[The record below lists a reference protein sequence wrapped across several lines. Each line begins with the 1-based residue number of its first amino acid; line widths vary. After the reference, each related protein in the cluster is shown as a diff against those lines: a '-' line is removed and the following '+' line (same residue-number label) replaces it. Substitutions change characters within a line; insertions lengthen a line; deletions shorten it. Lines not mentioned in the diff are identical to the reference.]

1 MRRPFKK
8 GDVVINK
15 ENRAVIVV
23 PMLVTSVYGD
33 TFECISAHGVYL
45 IYKIKDFEKKEI
57 YTLKISEEEF
67 DRIKRGGYILKHKLI
82 PAWEWLKVLFDI
94 GKANVVKLYT
104 KSGRRIY
111 VELADVQKVTAEKVI
126 KESANGTLIKKIFY
140 IRYMINK
147 KLFGENA

>member
-1 MRRPFKK
+1 MKRPFKR
-8 GDVVINK
+8 GDVVVDK
-15 ENRAVIVV
+15 SNRVAIIV
-23 PMLVTSVYGD
+23 PMLVTSIYGD

-45 IYKIKDFEKKEI
+45 KYKVRDFEKKDI

-67 DRIKRGGYILKHKLI
+67 DRIKKGDYILKHKII
-82 PAWEWLKVLFDI
+82 PSWEWLKVLYDI
-94 GKANVVKLYT
+94 GKANIVKLYT

-126 KESANGTLIKKIFY
+126 KESANGTLINRIFY
-140 IRYMINK
+140 IKYMINK

>member
-23 PMLVTSVYGD
+23 PMLVTSIYGD
-33 TFECISAHGVYL
+33 TFECISAYGIYL
-45 IYKIKDFEKKEI
+45 KYKIKDFEKKDI

-67 DRIKRGGYILKHKLI
+67 DRIKRGDYILKHKII
-82 PAWEWLKVLFDI
+82 PTWEWLKVLFDI
-94 GKANVVKLYT
+94 GNANVVKLYT

-126 KESANGTLIKKIFY
+126 KESANGTLIKRIFY

>member
-33 TFECISAHGVYL
+33 TFECISAHDVYL
-45 IYKIKDFEKKEI
+45 TYKIKDFEKKEI

-67 DRIKRGGYILKHKLI
+67 DRIKRGDYILKHKLI
-82 PAWEWLKVLFDI
+82 PTWEWLKVLFDI
-94 GKANVVKLYT
+94 GKANIVKLYT
-104 KSGRRIY
+104 KSDRRIY

-126 KESANGTLIKKIFY
+126 KESANGTLIKRIFY